1 MKKILVISDIQ
12 ADKHD
17 PKLVKAVQTFCKDWQ
32 PDLLACVGDELD
44 ATSISKW
51 VSKTRG
57 EYDGSLQLQID
68 STHSIMRG
76 FREAAPNAQ
85 FVVQRSNHTTTRLQ
99 NYLNKAP
106 AFHSLRSMHY
116 PTLMRYDELDITV
129 NYSPTPIA
137 PGWVMVHGDE
147 GGSSISAGGTA
158 LGLAKKIGKSV
169 VCGHTHKQG
178 LQHHNSASSGRIN
191 QYLHGFEAGHLMSM
205 KLADVTSGGYLKFGG
220 ANWQAGFGLLE
231 VSNNRTTLPTP
242 VPIIRNTFIVNGVEY
257 HA

>member
-32 PDLLACVGDELD
+32 PDILACVGDELD

-76 FREAAPNAQ
+76 FREAAPNAR

-147 GGSSISAGGTA
+147 GGSSISAGGY
-158 LGLAKKIGKSV
+158 
-169 VCGHTHKQG
+169 
-178 LQHHNSASSGRIN
+178 RPW
-191 QYLHGFEAGHLMSM
+191 
-205 KLADVTSGGYLKFGG
+205 FG
-220 ANWQAGFGLLE
+220 
-231 VSNNRTTLPTP
+231 
-242 VPIIRNTFIVNGVEY
+242 
-257 HA
+257 